1 MASKVRGIYRLIV
14 VSHDA
19 SLTGAPL
26 LLLNLLKLLKE
37 KWDGELLLVLDRGGE
52 LRNEFEK
59 ISRVHIL
66 KGEFYGRRKVK
77 ALSIFDFLLYRW
89 KTLLLYMKIKSS
101 DIIFSNTIANG
112 RLLQILKKRDVP
124 VITYV
129 HEMESVIQYY
139 RLHNDSQLSI
149 KNSDLVLYP
158 SEAVKKVLVKEF
170 EIEDEKIEQFRY
182 YFPKA
187 DCFENNGRNSI
198 RKKWAKQYNVSED
211 DFWIVG
217 MGTATKRKGFDYFV
231 DIAIQV
237 VRSGSNVVFFWIGA
251 IIDKDLESAMKEKLK
266 AEGID
271 KKCILVGSIKWDL
284 CNLQPFDLFI
294 LTSREDPYPLV
305 VIEAAYN
312 YLPSVIFSEN
322 GGIGEFVKEDA
333 GWQIK
338 ENSIDLMGQKII
350 ELSKNKEEV
359 LKIGKAAYERALNW
373 HFDEYSAVRNFNFLL
388 NNLKNKVK

>member
-52 LRNEFEK
+52 LRHEFEK

-89 KTLLLYMKIKSS
+89 KTLLLYIKIKSS

-187 DCFENNGRNSI
+187 DCIENNGRNSI

-251 IIDKDLESAMKEKLK
+251 LIDKDLESAMKEKLK
-266 AEGID
+266 AEGVD

-338 ENSIDLMGQKII
+338 ENSIVLMGQKII

-373 HFDEYSAVRNFNFLL
+373 HFDEYSAVRNFNLLL
-388 NNLKNKVK
+388 NNLKNKMK

>member
-52 LRNEFEK
+52 LRHEFEK

-89 KTLLLYMKIKSS
+89 KTLLLYIKIKSS

-187 DCFENNGRNSI
+187 DCIENNGRNSI

-251 IIDKDLESAMKEKLK
+251 LIDKDLESAMKEKLK
-266 AEGID
+266 AEGVD

-338 ENSIDLMGQKII
+338 NNSIDLMGQKII
-350 ELSKNKEEV
+350 ELSQNKAEV
-359 LKIGKAAYERALNW
+359 LKIGDTAYKRALNW
-373 HFDEYSAVRNFNFLL
+373 HFDENSTMENFNLL
-388 NNLKNKVK
+388 LSNLKNKMK